1 MTTKFFRFLRG
12 LYEPLLVLL
21 VVGAAGLLF
30 YALYHA
36 LGGGRGDSICFEA
49 AFDDVS
55 GIKERSSVLF
65 KGMPV
70 GSVGVMKYDP
80 ATDKILVRIDIKK
93 PRDIPANIKPY
104 VESSLMGQ
112 SSITLRTETT
122 AGTPQLLVDAVS
134 EHQAE
139 DRETLYRLD
148 GVRPSRAD
156 SLMPGLDMRAQKAMT
171 AASDA
176 MMAASDAMV
185 EMKKL
190 ASDWRELS
198 AALIDGKEQTVSE
211 LHNVAAILDRTGQA
225 VSRSES
231 QFKKLGV
238 ASQKL
243 GDASDSVKGFMD
255 MIKVKP
261 NAMVWGMSEQQRSML
276 DQDRARHSK
285 PTGAGKR

>member
-1 MTTKFFRFLRG
+1 MKFFTFLRS

-21 VVGAAGLLF
+21 VVGAAALLL

-36 LGGGRGDSICFEA
+36 LDGGHGDSICFDA

-65 KGMPV
+65 KGLPV
-70 GSVGVMKYDP
+70 GAVGAMKYDP
-80 ATDKILVRIDIKK
+80 VTDKILVRIDIKK
-93 PRDIPANIKPY
+93 ARDIPSNIKPY

-112 SSITLRTETT
+112 SSIALRTETKAT
-122 AGTPQLLVDAVS
+122 DWQLLADAVS
-134 EHQAE
+134 HHQAKN
-139 DRETLYRLD
+139 RGTLYRLD
-148 GVRPSRAD
+148 GMRLSRAD
-156 SLMPGLDMRAQKAMT
+156 VLLPGLDTRAQNT
-171 AASDA
+171 
-176 MMAASDAMV
+176 MMAASETMTAMSGAMA

-190 ASDWRELS
+190 ATDWRELS
-198 AALIDGKEQTVSE
+198 TALIDGKDKTVTE
-211 LHNVAAILDRTGQA
+211 LQNVTAILDKTGEA

-243 GDASDSVKGFMD
+243 SDASDSVKLFMD

-261 NAMVWGMSEQQRSML
+261 NAIVWGMSDQQRAML
-276 DQDRARHSK
+276 DQQRAHGSK
-285 PTGAGKR
+285 PTRAGQR

>member
-1 MTTKFFRFLRG
+1 MKFFRFVRA

-21 VVGAAGLLF
+21 VVGAAGLLL

-36 LGGGRGDSICFEA
+36 LGGGHRESISFDA

-112 SSITLRTETT
+112 SSIALRTETT
-122 AGTPQLLVDAVS
+122 VADLQLLADAVS
-134 EHQAE
+134 QHKAKN
-139 DRETLYRLD
+139 RETLYRLD
-148 GVRPSRAD
+148 GVRLSRAD
-156 SLMPGLDMRAQKAMT
+156 SLMPGLDVRVQKAMT
-171 AASDA
+171 TASDA
-176 MMAASDAMV
+176 MVAASDAMV
-185 EMKKL
+185 KMKEL
-190 ASDWRELS
+190 AGNWSELS
-198 AALIDGKEQTVSE
+198 GALRDSKDKTVSE
-211 LHNVAAILDRTGQA
+211 LQKVAETIDKAGQA

-238 ASQKL
+238 ASEKL
-243 GDASDSVKGFMD
+243 GDASDSVKVFMD
-255 MIKVKP
+255 LIKMKP
-261 NAMVWGMSEQQRSML
+261 NALVWGMSDQQRGML
-276 DQDRARHSK
+276 DQQRARHSK
-285 PTGAGKR
+285 PTRAGR